1 MPFLSSPASR
11 YPSYTWTQ
19 SRNLQLRITMCVY
32 NPLKRLRVCSVI
44 YRLQSSCR
52 ICLLTSPLQ
61 SDSSLL
67 GQFEPSIKTE
77 LENEQ
82 MWILFFGAWGGLSSP
97 FRKRDIFPRV
107 EDSSAASHG
116 SLITACVTPSQCV
129 CRGAAEE
136 QQKVLRAEGIE
147 VNPVGGEM
155 TSAAWDAPSLRP
167 HPSW

>member
-1 MPFLSSPASR
+1 
-11 YPSYTWTQ
+11 
-19 SRNLQLRITMCVY
+19 
-32 NPLKRLRVCSVI
+32 
-44 YRLQSSCR
+44 
-52 ICLLTSPLQ
+52 
-61 SDSSLL
+61 
-67 GQFEPSIKTE
+67 
-77 LENEQ
+77 

-155 TSAAWDAPSLRP
+155 TSAAWDAPSLVNRKP
-167 HPSW
+167 KSDRRITRTGTSLAAGLQTAQ